1 MSRRILLLVVCVGLA
16 NCLPQFQKREAANV
30 QNCAYGQCNQNNQGN
45 NYGAYGG
52 GYRPNNG
59 LFGGGLF
66 AAGGLA
72 NHGLFTGFGAGN
84 TQNCV
89 NGQCNQNN
97 GGYGRK
103 KREAFEEGSPEW
115 QAYKTAELAHIAPS
129 PGPLASVG
137 RNFAQE
143 QLNSVAPFPG
153 PLAYVGRNFA
163 LGQLIWQQQQMIHQ
177 QNALN
182 FIARGAAAPKEGSP
196 EWQAYKNA
204 ELAFIAPSIGPLA
217 PLGRNFAQEY
227 LNLVAPAPTQQ

>member
-16 NCLPQFQKREAANV
+16 NCLPQVQKREAANV

-45 NYGAYGG
+45 NYGAYGV

-66 AAGGLA
+66 APGGLA
-72 NHGLFTGFGAGN
+72 NHGLFTGFGGGN

-115 QAYKTAELAHIAPS
+115 QAYKTAELAQIA
-129 PGPLASVG
+129 
-137 RNFAQE
+137 R
-143 QLNSVAPFPG
+143 FPG

-163 LGQLIWQQQQMIHQ
+163 LGQLIWQQMIHQ

-182 FIARGAAAPKEGSP
+182 FIGRGAAAPKEGST

-204 ELAFIAPSIGPLA
+204 ELALIALARIGT
-217 PLGRNFAQEY
+217 NFSQEY